1 MKKLKFYIVD
11 VFAEKKYSGNQ
22 LAVFRGAGDLSD
34 QEMQILAREMNYS
47 ESTFIQNEIPENG
60 GFPVRIFTPEE
71 EVPFAGHPTL
81 GTAFILQQEIL
92 KQQTET
98 VVLNL
103 KVGQI
108 PVKFVYDGKDPG
120 ILWME
125 QKQPVFGEKIDAGSA
140 AEILSIG
147 ESDIDSRFPVQ
158 EVSTGLP
165 FFIVA
170 LKDMASIKKSQ
181 INKTVFFEF
190 IKNRAAKA
198 FLLFCPET
206 YESNHH
212 LNVRVYVD
220 YFGIPEDPAT
230 GSANG
235 CLAAYLTRYRYF
247 GESSIDIMV
256 EQGYEINRRSLLYL
270 NAEENGG
277 KFLIKVGGKVKM
289 IAEGNLR

>member
-22 LAVFRGAGDLSD
+22 LAVFRDAGDLSD
-34 QEMQILAREMNYS
+34 EEMQTLAREMNYS
-47 ESTFIQNEIPENG
+47 ESTFIQNELPENG

-81 GTAFILQQEIL
+81 GTASIIQQEIL

-108 PVKFVYDGKDPG
+108 PVKFVYDGKDPD

-125 QKQPVFGEKIDAGSA
+125 QKQPVFGEKVDPGLA
-140 AEILSIG
+140 AEILSID
-147 ESDIDSRFPVQ
+147 ERDFDTRFPVQ

-165 FFIVA
+165 FFIVP
-170 LKDMASIKKSQ
+170 LKDMTSIKKSQ
-181 INKTVFFEF
+181 INKTVFFNF

-206 YESNHH
+206 YESDHH

-247 GESSIDIMV
+247 GENSINIMV

-270 NAEENGG
+270 NAEENRG